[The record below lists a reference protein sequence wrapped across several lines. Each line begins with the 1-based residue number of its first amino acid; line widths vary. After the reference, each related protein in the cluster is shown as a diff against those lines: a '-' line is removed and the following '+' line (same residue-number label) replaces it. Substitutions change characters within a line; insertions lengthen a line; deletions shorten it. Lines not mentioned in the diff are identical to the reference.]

1 MKGIT
6 NDWNQEAEV
15 ILEYFPQ
22 QQVTAMQNQFP
33 KEEANHSQ
41 GQFSRFYLNARP
53 DPIDHRDLL
62 YEPSL
67 VEIKSLLYPQQE
79 TLDDL
84 TIRNQGV
91 EGSCTGQALAAVIDL
106 QNLKRWQQG
115 AEVPKRVSARMAYEN
130 AKLYDAYPDDG
141 LQGSSI
147 RGAIK
152 GFYHHGIC
160 NGAHAPYFDGD
171 IGWKITQEIEQ
182 DSRAV
187 VLGAYFRLRRVL
199 NHFHSAISE
208 VGAILCSAAIH
219 DGWLPESV
227 AASDGRIIFHKPS
240 DEQVGGTMSSTLR
253 GLHAFTIVGYDSY
266 GFLVLNSWGRGWG
279 NFNPHQSSGTS
290 CSPKRQSYFKQL
302 GICDQG
308 MPGIAH
314 WSYDDWAEHIVDAWV
329 LRLTAP
335 TRKDAWYSGIY
346 HVSQPN
352 QINPLANQQTP
363 RSRHVMGHY
372 IHLRNGYLVEEPPYH
387 NTLGTFDHTEALLE
401 RFQAEQQGK
410 HLLFYAHGGLDT
422 IESAS
427 ARAAIFTKTFK
438 ANGIYPLFYFWRT
451 GFGNIVQEILR
462 GMYEKI
468 EDRAQNNLQIIDHL
482 LERQSESVG
491 RAIWRD
497 LLVNAQNCFATP
509 SAQHNKGFLTTK
521 HSTRENPFGAG
532 WAVTH
537 KLLKKNNK
545 LSTPMKVHYVAHSAG
560 VFMLGELFRSMMEE
574 KGFPLENSIESV
586 SLMAPACT
594 TEYFLDAFLP
604 LLQKHPTVSIN
615 IYNLPDTAERSI
627 DPEIQPYNKSLLYL
641 VSNAFED
648 VRGTAIAGLDR
659 SWDDEFKDK
668 FDGRINYTVIDEDFT
683 IEVMRHSQF
692 DNCADVMNDLLSKIT
707 LDRIAD
713 SKKFNAE
720 ELEHGK
726 F

>member
-1 MKGIT
+1 MKGSA
-6 NDWNQEAEV
+6 NDWNQEVET
-15 ILEYFPQ
+15 IREYFPQ
-22 QQVTAMQNQFP
+22 QQVKAMQNQFP
-33 KEEANHSQ
+33 KEKAGSSQ
-41 GQFSRFYLNARP
+41 GKFSHFYLNTRP
-53 DPIDHRDLL
+53 DPIDYRDLL

-67 VEIKSLLYPQQE
+67 VEIKSLLYPGQE
-79 TLDDL
+79 TLKDL
-84 TIRNQGV
+84 AIRRQGV
-91 EGSCTGQALAAVIDL
+91 EGSCTGQALATVIDL

-160 NGAHAPYFDGD
+160 NAAHAPYFDGD

-208 VGAILCSAAIH
+208 VGAILCSAIIH

-227 AASDGRIIFHKPS
+227 VARDGRIIFNKSS
-240 DEQVGGTMSSTLR
+240 DELAGETTSPTLR
-253 GLHAFTIVGYDSY
+253 GLHAFTIVGYDSD
-266 GFLVLNSWGRGWG
+266 GFLVLNSWGKEWG
-279 NFNPHQSSGTS
+279 NFNPYQGGAIS
-290 CSPKRQSYFKQL
+290 CSPKRQSYFRQV
-302 GICDQG
+302 GICDQA
-308 MPGIAH
+308 MSGIAH

-335 TRKDAWYSGIY
+335 TRRDAWYSGSY
-346 HVSQPN
+346 PTSQPN
-352 QINPLANQQTP
+352 QVNSLSNQQTP

-387 NTLGTFDHTEALLE
+387 NTMGTFDHTEELLE
-401 RFQAEQQGK
+401 RFQTEQQGK

-427 ARAAIFTKTFK
+427 ARAATFAKTFK

-451 GFGNIVQEILR
+451 GFGNILQEILR

-468 EDRAQNNLQIIDHL
+468 EDRAQNNLQVIDHL

-497 LLVNAQNCFATP
+497 LLVNAQNCFAIP
-509 SAQHNKGFLTTK
+509 QGQNFPGAKQ
-521 HSTRENPFGAG
+521 STRENPFGAG
-532 WAVTH
+532 WAVTQ
-537 KLLKKNNK
+537 KLLKKNSK

-560 VFMLGELFRSMMEE
+560 VFTLGELFRSMMN
-574 KGFPLENSIESV
+574 KPDFPLEKSIESV

-594 TEYFLDAFLP
+594 TEYFEDVFLP
-604 LLQKHPTVSIN
+604 LLERHPTVCIN
-615 IYNLPDTAERSI
+615 IYNLPDIAERSI

-648 VRGTAIAGLDR
+648 IRGASIAGLDR
-659 SWDDEFKDK
+659 SWDEEFKDK
-668 FDGRINYTVIDEDFT
+668 FDSRINYTVIDKKLT
-683 IEVMRHSQF
+683 IEMLRHSQF

-707 LDRIAD
+707 LGRVAD
-713 SKKFNAE
+713 SKKFTTE